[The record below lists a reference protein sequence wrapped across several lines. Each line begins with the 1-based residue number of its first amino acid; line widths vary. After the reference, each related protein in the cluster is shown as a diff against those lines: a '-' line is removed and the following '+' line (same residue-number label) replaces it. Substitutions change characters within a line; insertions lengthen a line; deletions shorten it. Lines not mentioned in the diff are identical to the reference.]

1 MLNDVYCTSFRQME
15 VIDKN
20 TPHSEFQISGT
31 TLISYIAQKIIMNSQ
46 LQNSMHQT
54 LILDNEALTH
64 GLP

>member
-31 TLISYIAQKIIMNSQ
+31 TLINYIAKIHYK
-46 LQNSMHQT
+46 LT
-54 LILDNEALTH
+54 LAGVFH
-64 GLP
+64 GVK

>member
-31 TLISYIAQKIIMNSQ
+31 TLINYIAKKMIM
-46 LQNSMHQT
+46 T
-54 LILDNEALTH
+54 LYFHYEIACIRL
-64 GLP
+64 